1 MAMIYS
7 FLVDFAE
14 VLPSG
19 FINLYSFQQCVREFQ
34 LFHIFANTWYCQSF
48 YFWLFLGG
56 CVVTLIVVF
65 IFLMTVEIEHLFLLA
80 I

>member
-7 FLVDFAE
+7 FLIDFAE

-19 FINLYSFQQCVREFQ
+19 FINLYSLWQRVRAFQ
-34 LFHIFANTWYCQSF
+34 LFHIFADTWYCQSF
-48 YFWLFLGG
+48 YFWLLLGG

-65 IFLMTVEIEHLFLLA
+65 IFPMTVEIEHLFLLA

>member
-19 FINLYSFQQCVREFQ
+19 FINLYSPQQCVREFQ
-34 LFHIFANTWYCQSF
+34 LFHIFANTWYF
-48 YFWLFLGG
+48 YF
-56 CVVTLIVVF
+56 
-65 IFLMTVEIEHLFLLA
+65 
-80 I
+80 